1 MIMNSSGLKNLTG
14 SATQNRQR
22 VDSPIREE
30 TMQNGTR
37 GMSPNK
43 QTHANEQTEE
53 WYKPELGEIP
63 YAPLTKAN
71 REKIEKRDAEIAE
84 KEAELEEIRKNIE
97 QRKQE
102 RAEKEATFKAQDL
115 ALKKKRKTAVKGKK

>member
-1 MIMNSSGLKNLTG
+1 
-14 SATQNRQR
+14 
-22 VDSPIREE
+22 
-30 TMQNGTR
+30 MQNGQ
-37 GMSPNK
+37 K
-43 QTHANEQTEE
+43 QTRPNEQTDE

-97 QRKQE
+97 QRKKE
-102 RAEKEATFKAQDL
+102 RTEKEAAFKAQDL
-115 ALKKKRKTAVKGKK
+115 ALKKKRKAVGKGRN